1 MDLEKFRNDVNAV
14 TDRLSSKLSEEDL
27 PKLNFVSQQLI
38 EMYKKNLVKINHS
51 VLELICASELI
62 ANGYAVEVEKKI
74 SDILVCDLFAQKGDG
89 DTIIEIETG
98 FTPPDHAMDTIDYS
112 TARIMSK
119 IARYSKYCS
128 KFSLAT
134 PVTGIIPIP
143 KIFLIPP
150 NARKKEDIKKV
161 QDLCDRYYKNPPIN
175 YDDILNARLHSIYLI
190 NVDKNFAKS
199 LDPQG
204 YVDLTEKLLERSKIS
219 Y

>member
-1 MDLEKFRNDVNAV
+1 MDVEKFQNDVSEV
-14 TDRLSSKLSEEDL
+14 TDNLAGSLSERDL
-27 PKLNFVSQQLI
+27 TKLNSVKFQLI
-38 EMYKKNLVKINHS
+38 DMYKRNLVKINHS
-51 VLELICASELI
+51 VLELICAANLI
-62 ANGYAVEVEKKI
+62 KNGYAVEVEKEV
-74 SDILVCDLFAQKGDG
+74 SDILVCDLYAKKGDG

-98 FTPPDHAMDTIDYS
+98 FTPPDHALDTIDYS

-134 PVTGIIPIP
+134 PATGLIPIP

-150 NARKKEDIKKV
+150 NARKKEDIQKI
-161 QDLCDRYYKNPPIN
+161 QNLCDRYYKNPPVS

-190 NVDKNFAKS
+190 NVDKKFAKA

-204 YVDLTEKLLERSKIS
+204 YVELTERLLERSGVK